1 MMDRSSIK
9 NIYTGL
15 RERNELL
22 LVKLKKESLMISF
35 LRLFVFLGGASVS
48 IYAFTISTI
57 AGVVTLLA
65 ALFFFI
71 FLLKRYAVTS
81 NKIAF
86 TENLIRINANEINAL
101 DGDYSAF
108 DGGGD
113 LADSNHDFSLD
124 IDLFGD
130 DSLFRYINRSVTG
143 PGRSLLADWF
153 SDPYRLRGQISERQE
168 AVRELAGKLDWRQ
181 QFMAYGLDKPLHEN
195 EIKSL
200 SDWLNG
206 KDKFMSSPVMRLI
219 TFILPLTAIIALV
232 LVITTALPAMV
243 FITSFI
249 VNLLI
254 IMAYIKK
261 VNRIHIL
268 VSQKQVFLSTIEQ
281 MVKSFEKE
289 EFTSS
294 MLTSI
299 RGRIFSG
306 AGSVAGKI
314 KELNSLISMFDA
326 RLNMLVGFALNGM
339 LMWDFHC
346 ISRLERWRSSAA
358 SGLPAWLNLLGEVDG
373 LNSLA
378 NYTYNNPYHSF
389 PQAVND
395 GTVLEASQ
403 MGHPL
408 LAEDLRINNDFSVRK
423 KGQVIIITGANMAG
437 KSTFQRTVA
446 VNMLLAMAGAPV
458 CATAMKFFPMKLFT
472 SMRTTDSLSHNESY
486 FYAELKRLRTL
497 KERLEKGEDV
507 FFILDEILKG
517 TNSTDKSLGSKL
529 FLRRLIE
536 LGATGLIATHDI
548 SLGEME
554 TEFPGNVVN
563 KCFEIE
569 IDGEN
574 ISFDYILRDGIT
586 RKMNAGVLMKQMG
599 IV

>member
-1 MMDRSSIK
+1 MMNRSSIK

-22 LVKLKKESLMISF
+22 LAKLKKESLMISF
-35 LRLFVFLGGASVS
+35 LRLFVFLGGAGVS

-57 AGVVTLLA
+57 AGGLTLLA
-65 ALFFFI
+65 TLFFFI
-71 FLLKRYAVTS
+71 ILLKRYAVTS

-86 TENLIRINANEINAL
+86 TENLIRINTNEINAL

-153 SDPYRLRGQISERQE
+153 SDPYRLSGQISERQE

-181 QFMAYGLDKPLHEN
+181 QFMAYGLDKPLHEK

-206 KDKFMSSPVMRLI
+206 KDKLMSSPVMRLI
-219 TFILPLTAIIALV
+219 TFILPLAAIIALV

-243 FITSFI
+243 FISSFI

-268 VSQKQVFLSTIEQ
+268 VSQKQVFLSSIEQ

-306 AGSVAGKI
+306 EGSVAGKI
-314 KELNSLISMFDA
+314 KELNNLISMFDA

-346 ISRLERWRSSAA
+346 ISRLEKWRSSAA
-358 SGLPAWLNLLGEVDG
+358 SDLPAWLTLLGEVDG

-408 LAEDLRINNDFSVRK
+408 LAGELRINNDFSVRK

-437 KSTFQRTVA
+437 KSTFLRTVA

-458 CATAMKFFPMKLFT
+458 CAAAMKFFPMKLFT

-574 ISFDYILRDGIT
+574 ISFDYILRGGIT

>member
-1 MMDRSSIK
+1 MMNRSSIK

-22 LVKLKKESLMISF
+22 LAKLKKESLMISF
-35 LRLFVFLGGASVS
+35 LRLFVFLGGAGVS

-57 AGVVTLLA
+57 AGVLTLLA
-65 ALFFFI
+65 TLFFFI
-71 FLLKRYAVTS
+71 ILLKRYAVTS

-86 TENLIRINANEINAL
+86 TENLIRINTNEINAL

-153 SDPYRLRGQISERQE
+153 SDPYRLSGQISERQE

-206 KDKFMSSPVMRLI
+206 KDKLMSSPVMRLI
-219 TFILPLTAIIALV
+219 TFILPLAAIIALV

-243 FITSFI
+243 FISSFI

-268 VSQKQVFLSTIEQ
+268 VSQKQVFLSSIEQ

-306 AGSVAGKI
+306 EGSVAGKI
-314 KELNSLISMFDA
+314 KELNNLISMFDA

-346 ISRLERWRSSAA
+346 ISRLEKWRSSAA
-358 SGLPAWLNLLGEVDG
+358 SDLPAWLTLLGEVDG

-408 LAEDLRINNDFSVRK
+408 LAGELRINNDFSVRK

-437 KSTFQRTVA
+437 KSTFLRTVA

-458 CATAMKFFPMKLFT
+458 CAAAMKFFPMKLFT

-574 ISFDYILRDGIT
+574 ISFDYILRGGIT

>member
-1 MMDRSSIK
+1 MMNRSSIK

-22 LVKLKKESLMISF
+22 LAKLKKESLMISF
-35 LRLFVFLGGASVS
+35 LRLFVFLGGAGVS
-48 IYAFTISTI
+48 IYAFTILTI
-57 AGVVTLLA
+57 AGVLTLLA
-65 ALFFFI
+65 TLFFFI
-71 FLLKRYAVTS
+71 ILLKRYAVTS

-86 TENLIRINANEINAL
+86 TENLIRINTNEINAL

-153 SDPYRLRGQISERQE
+153 SDPYRLSGQISERQE

-181 QFMAYGLDKPLHEN
+181 QFMAYGLDKLLHEN

-206 KDKFMSSPVMRLI
+206 KDKFMSSQVMRLI
-219 TFILPLTAIIALV
+219 TFILPLAAIIALV

-306 AGSVAGKI
+306 EGSVAGKI
-314 KELNSLISMFDA
+314 KELNNLISMFDA

-346 ISRLERWRSSAA
+346 ISRLEKWRLSAA
-358 SGLPAWLNLLGEVDG
+358 SDLPAWLTLLGEVDG

-395 GTVLEASQ
+395 GTILEASQ

-408 LAEDLRINNDFSVRK
+408 LAEELRINNDFSVRK

-446 VNMLLAMAGAPV
+446 VNMVLAMAGAPV
-458 CATAMKFFPMKLFT
+458 CAAAMKFFPMKLFT

>member
-1 MMDRSSIK
+1 MKRNSIK
-9 NIYTGL
+9 NIYTSL

-22 LVKLKKESLMISF
+22 LAKLKKESLMISF
-35 LRLFVFLGGASVS
+35 LRLVVFLGGLGLS
-48 IYAFTISTI
+48 IYAFTISNI
-57 AGVVTLLA
+57 AGALTLLA
-65 ALFFFI
+65 TLFFFI
-71 FLLKRYAVTS
+71 LLLKKYAVSS

-86 TENLIRINANEINAL
+86 TENLIRINTNEINAL

-124 IDLFGD
+124 IDLFGE
-130 DSLFRYINRSVTG
+130 DSLFRYLNRSVTG
-143 PGRSLLADWF
+143 PGRSLLASWL
-153 SDPYRLRGQISERQE
+153 SDPYRLSGQISERQE
-168 AVRELAGKLDWRQ
+168 AVRELTVRLDWRQ
-181 QFMAYGLDKPLHEN
+181 QFMAFGLDKPLDEN
-195 EIKSL
+195 EIRSL
-200 SDWLNG
+200 SDWLNA
-206 KDKFMSSPVMRLI
+206 KDRFISSPVMRLI
-219 TFILPLTAIIALV
+219 TFILPLTAIISLI
-232 LVITTALPAMV
+232 LVIAAAVPVMV
-243 FITSFI
+243 FITVFMVNILI
-249 VNLLI
+249 V
-254 IMAYIKK
+254 MAFIKK
-261 VNRIHIL
+261 VNRIHTM
-268 VSQKQVFLSTIEQ
+268 VSEKHVFLSSIEQ

-294 MLTSI
+294 MLISI

-306 AGSVAGKI
+306 EGSVAGKI
-314 KELNSLISMFDA
+314 KELNNLIAIFDA

-346 ISRLERWRSSAA
+346 IRRLEKWRSSAA
-358 SGLPAWLNLLGEVDG
+358 SDLPAWLNLLGEVDG

-378 NYTYNNPYHSF
+378 NYAYNNPDHSF

-395 GTVLEASQ
+395 GTVLEASG

-408 LAEDLRINNDFSVRK
+408 LKEELRINNDFSVRK

-437 KSTFQRTVA
+437 KSTFLRTVA
-446 VNMLLAMAGAPV
+446 VNMVLAMAGAPV
-458 CATAMKFFPMKLFT
+458 CAAAMKFFPMKLFT

-486 FYAELKRLRTL
+486 FYAELKRLRAL
-497 KERLEKGEDV
+497 KDRLEKGEDV

-517 TNSTDKSLGSKL
+517 TNSTDKSIGSKL

-574 ISFDYILRDGIT
+574 ISFDYILREGIT